1 MRTRWDHGMKTAD
14 QKMALLKDKVV
25 VLQKRAQLL
34 EKGDWL
40 QPKKA
45 QNLKSPL
52 YSSLCKNLKSPLY
65 TRHKISKVLYLVL
78 LHSSCTTPLKFEIL
92 WKAQIAALE
101 LQHIDRQEALAAT
114 QAQHILK
121 SPQWFGLV

>member
-1 MRTRWDHGMKTAD
+1 M
-14 QKMALLKDKVV
+14 
-25 VLQKRAQLL
+25 
-34 EKGDWL
+34 
-40 QPKKA
+40 
-45 QNLKSPL
+45 
-52 YSSLCKNLKSPLY
+52 
-65 TRHKISKVLYLVL
+65 L
-78 LHSSCTTPLKFEIL
+78 LHSSCTTPLKFENL